1 MHCARTK
8 YGNYSSLV
16 EAQLVCDVDYNCEW
30 VYDDLCDDSGVFYLC
45 PAISS
50 WSDLELGDSE
60 SSCVYRKGIFNIG
73 VVFSK
78 STTSKK
84 ATKSNFYKETIIFF
98 AFIVKRTVPPK
109 ECLCSQFTCNDG
121 KCIDLNQ
128 RCDGHSDCNDSSDE
142 TRCDGRNE
150 RVFCFLRI
158 LCVKWL
164 YETIK

>member
-16 EAQLVCDVDYNCEW
+16 EAQSVCDVDYNCEW

-45 PAISS
+45 PAVSS
-50 WSDLELGDSE
+50 WSDIELGDSE

-78 STTSKK
+78 SKRLQSLIFIRRQ
-84 ATKSNFYKETIIFF
+84 SFFF

-109 ECLCSQFTCNDG
+109 ECLCNQFTCNDG

-128 RCDGHSDCNDSSDE
+128 RCDGQPDCNDSSDE
-142 TRCDGRNE
+142 TSCDGRNE
-150 RVFCFLRI
+150 RVFYFLFI
-158 LCVKWL
+158 LRL
-164 YETIK
+164 NG

>member
-16 EAQLVCDVDYNCEW
+16 EAQSVCDVDYNCEW

-45 PAISS
+45 PAVSS

-78 STTSKK
+78 SKK
-84 ATKSNFYKETIIFF
+84 ATKSNFYKETIIF
-98 AFIVKRTVPPK
+98 
-109 ECLCSQFTCNDG
+109 LH
-121 KCIDLNQ
+121 L
-128 RCDGHSDCNDSSDE
+128 
-142 TRCDGRNE
+142 
-150 RVFCFLRI
+150 
-158 LCVKWL
+158 
-164 YETIK
+164 